1 MVYAS
6 PDTAYIQRLKPFL
19 EKKKRLAADEW
30 GADTKV
36 VKHIFDPLQEWLINE
51 VPGIKKRYPPMW
63 TVTHHGMRICPPSVQ
78 NDAKLLFSW
87 TCSEEH
93 LA

>member
-6 PDTAYIQRLKPFL
+6 PDTAYIKLLKPFL

-36 VKHIFDPLQEWLINE
+36 VSHIFDPLQEWLVQE

-63 TVTHHGMRICPPSVQ
+63 TVTHHGMYFTIAFPVIST
-78 NDAKLLFSW
+78 DFYIS
-87 TCSEEH
+87 
-93 LA
+93 

>member
-1 MVYAS
+1 MVYAG
-6 PDTAYIQRLKPFL
+6 PDTAYIKRLKPFL

-36 VKHIFDPLQEWLINE
+36 VKHIFDPLQEWLVQE

-63 TVTHHGMRICPPSVQ
+63 TVTHHGMIVFTVQ
-78 NDAKLLFSW
+78 
-87 TCSEEH
+87 
-93 LA
+93 